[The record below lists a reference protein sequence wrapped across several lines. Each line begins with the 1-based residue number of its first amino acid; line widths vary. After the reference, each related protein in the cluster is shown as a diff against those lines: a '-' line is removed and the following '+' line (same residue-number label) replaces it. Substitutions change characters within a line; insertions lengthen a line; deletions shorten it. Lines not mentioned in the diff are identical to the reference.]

1 MTPATPVQDGPIRR
15 EQRYLGDRGVIALV
29 ALLSAFVPL
38 STDLY
43 LPALPTMGNYFS
55 VSVHLTNLTLILF
68 FIFFSIGLLFW
79 GPLSDKYGRR
89 PVLLVGLTI
98 YILAS
103 GSCALSENIYLLI
116 LSRVLQAIG
125 GSAASAVATAMVKD
139 LFDGRQRESVLA
151 LVQSM
156 VVIAPAVAP
165 VLGAYMLNFTSWR
178 GIFWILAGI
187 GLFSMAGSLAL
198 SETLTHRYTGTVV
211 MAIGRL
217 GTVLKNPGFT
227 SLLLTFS
234 LVSSAS
240 LAFVGASSYIYQN
253 GFGLSEQG
261 FSYFFALN
269 ALGLI
274 SGPLLYL
281 RLSRSFN
288 RNSIITACFVGMTIS
303 GGLVC
308 WLGNLGP
315 WAFALSLLPA
325 SILGSGAR
333 PAGAHLMLEQQK
345 EDTGS
350 ASALIGCAGLLL
362 GSLGM
367 ILISQD
373 WENTIL
379 VLGLVNLVIGV
390 LCGSLWLLISKLK
403 IAQDVPDSVR

>member
-1 MTPATPVQDGPIRR
+1 MTDAPRH
-15 EQRYLGDRGVIALV
+15 QRYLGDKGVVALV

-43 LPALPTMGNYFS
+43 LPALPTMGDYFS

-68 FIFFSIGLLFW
+68 FLFFSAGLLFW

-103 GSCALSENIYLLI
+103 GACALSESIYLLI
-116 LSRVLQAIG
+116 LSRILQAIG

-151 LVQSM
+151 VVQSM

-165 VLGAYMLNFTSWR
+165 VLGAYMLTFTSWR
-178 GIFWILAGI
+178 GIFWTLAGI
-187 GLFSMAGSLAL
+187 GLFSMAGVLVL
-198 SETLTHRYTGTVV
+198 EETLAHRYTGSVV
-211 MAIGRL
+211 MVLGRL

-234 LVSSAS
+234 LVSTAS
-240 LAFVGASSYIYQN
+240 LSFVAASSYIYQD

-269 ALGLI
+269 AFGLI
-274 SGPLLYL
+274 AGPLLYI

-288 RNSIITACFVGMTIS
+288 RNGIITACFAGMALS

-308 WLGNLGP
+308 WLGDLGP

-325 SILGSGAR
+325 SILGSGVR

-345 EDTGS
+345 GDTGS
-350 ASALIGCAGLLL
+350 ASALIGCSGLLL
-362 GSLGM
+362 GSVGM

-373 WENTIL
+373 WPDPVL
-379 VLGLVNLVIGV
+379 ALGLVNLVIGL
-390 LCGSLWLLISKLK
+390 LCGCLWLLIGRLK
-403 IAQDVPDSVR
+403 IARDVPDSVR

>member
-1 MTPATPVQDGPIRR
+1 MTDAPSADRH
-15 EQRYLGDRGVIALV
+15 QRYLGEKGVVALV

-43 LPALPTMGNYFS
+43 LPALPTMGDYFS

-68 FIFFSIGLLFW
+68 FLFFSAGLLFW

-103 GSCALSENIYLLI
+103 GACALSESIYILI
-116 LSRVLQAIG
+116 LSRILQAIG

-151 LVQSM
+151 VVQSM

-165 VLGAYMLNFTSWR
+165 VLGAYMLTFTSWR
-178 GIFWILAGI
+178 GIFWTLAGI
-187 GLFSMAGSLAL
+187 GLFSMAGVLVL
-198 SETLTHRYTGTVV
+198 EETLAHRYTGSVV
-211 MAIGRL
+211 MVLGRL

-234 LVSSAS
+234 LVSTAS
-240 LAFVGASSYIYQN
+240 LSFVAASSYIYQD

-269 ALGLI
+269 AFGLI
-274 SGPLLYL
+274 AGPLVYL
-281 RLSRSFN
+281 RLSRSIK
-288 RNSIITACFVGMTIS
+288 RNGIITACFAGMALS

-308 WLGNLGP
+308 WLGDLGP

-325 SILGSGAR
+325 SILGSGVR

-345 EDTGS
+345 GDTGS
-350 ASALIGCAGLLL
+350 ASALIGCSGLLL
-362 GSLGM
+362 GSVGM

-373 WENTIL
+373 WPDPVL
-379 VLGLVNLVIGV
+379 ALGLVNLVIGL
-390 LCGSLWLLISKLK
+390 LCGALWLLISKLK
-403 IAQDVPDSVR
+403 IARDVPDSVR

>member
-1 MTPATPVQDGPIRR
+1 MTDAPRH
-15 EQRYLGDRGVIALV
+15 QRYLGDKGVVALV

-43 LPALPTMGNYFS
+43 LPALPTMGDYFS

-68 FIFFSIGLLFW
+68 FLFFSAGLLFW

-103 GSCALSENIYLLI
+103 GACALSESIYLLI
-116 LSRVLQAIG
+116 LSRILQAIG

-165 VLGAYMLNFTSWR
+165 VLGAYMLTFTSWR
-178 GIFWILAGI
+178 GIFWTLAGI
-187 GLFSMAGSLAL
+187 GLFSMAGVLAL
-198 SETLTHRYTGTVV
+198 EETLAHRYTGSVV
-211 MAIGRL
+211 MVLGRL

-234 LVSSAS
+234 LVSTAS
-240 LAFVGASSYIYQN
+240 LSFVAASSYIYQD
-253 GFGLSEQG
+253 GFGLSGQG

-269 ALGLI
+269 AFGLI
-274 SGPLLYL
+274 AGPLLYI

-288 RNSIITACFVGMTIS
+288 RTGIITACFAGMALS

-308 WLGNLGP
+308 WLGDLGP

-325 SILGSGAR
+325 SILGSGVR

-345 EDTGS
+345 GDTGS
-350 ASALIGCAGLLL
+350 ASALIGCFGLLL
-362 GSLGM
+362 GSVGM

-373 WENTIL
+373 WPDPVL
-379 VLGLVNLVIGV
+379 ALGLVNLVIGL
-390 LCGSLWLLISKLK
+390 LCGALWLLIGRLK
-403 IAQDVPDSVR
+403 IARDVPDSVR